1 MNGIESNLDR
11 IRHST
16 TSDAQYDA
24 ALVALIYFDASDRY
38 DSMRSISM
46 PPTTIDWL
54 TARIPIWL
62 H

>member
-24 ALVALIYFDASDRY
+24 ALVAFSDHP
-38 DSMRSISM
+38 DPVGPM
-46 PPTTIDWL
+46 
-54 TARIPIWL
+54 L
-62 H
+62 HWVCRNCENGLDLSHNVIELGPA